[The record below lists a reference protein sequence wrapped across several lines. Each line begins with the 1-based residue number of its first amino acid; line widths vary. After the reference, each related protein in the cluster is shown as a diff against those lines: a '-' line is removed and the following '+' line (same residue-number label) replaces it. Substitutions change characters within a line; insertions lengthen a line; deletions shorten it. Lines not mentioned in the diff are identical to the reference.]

1 MRKRDPYHY
10 LNVNDLT
17 NSRMG
22 RIKANKEAVCLNPEL
37 FGVIGKVKSKDPK
50 KCVIKLAID

>member
-1 MRKRDPYHY
+1 MRKRDPNHY

-22 RIKANKEAVCLNPEL
+22 RIKSQKEAVCLNPEL
-37 FGVIGKVKSKDPK
+37 FGVIGTVKSKDPK
-50 KCVIKLAID
+50 KCVIKVAID